1 MVFDFYTKKIKVFVA
16 EVSDDVVEL
25 HDLLIKVLGRAGM
38 EVLCPKSS
46 KSGNNDEYIE
56 LNKQLL
62 NQADCSVHILGDS
75 AKSKNSANG
84 SNSMV
89 EQQLFEAQNRTQ
101 SEWREFKIFIWH
113 PAIIMNSNPEQDDF
127 ISAIRQGILHNMIYS
142 NRNSVVSFVEDI
154 RSVMYGGKPEE
165 FDVENVDIFFVYN
178 ALDQED
184 ALEIISL
191 LSDVVLL
198 KKLEIMLS
206 VDIDYSELVAQQI
219 KKSKMVVVYYKNTS
233 SWALPFVRQV
243 WKKTGGASS
252 PTPILFIGDSNLEAN
267 QFVEFEANMVISK
280 LVAQE
285 IIPIEIKV
293 QYDSLSAS

>member
-25 HDLLIKVLGRAGM
+25 HDLLIKVLSRAGM

-46 KSGNNDEYIE
+46 KSNSNHEFIE
-56 LNKQLL
+56 INKQLL
-62 NQADCSVHILGDS
+62 NQADCSIHIIGDMT
-75 AKSKNSANG
+75 KSKANSNG
-84 SNSMV
+84 SNSII
-89 EQQLFEAQNRTQ
+89 EQQLLDAQNRTQ

-113 PAIIMNSNPEQDDF
+113 PAMIMNNDQEQDAF
-127 ISAIRQGILHNMIYS
+127 ISAIRQGIIHNMIYS

-252 PTPILFIGDSNLEAN
+252 PTPILFIGDANVESN
-267 QFVEFEANMVISK
+267 QSIEFEANMVTSK
-280 LVAQE
+280 IVAQE

-293 QYDSLSAS
+293 QFDGLKVS

>member
-16 EVSDDVVEL
+16 EVSDDVLEL
-25 HDLLIKVLGRAGM
+25 RDRLIKVLGRAGM
-38 EVLCPKSS
+38 EVLCPISS
-46 KSGNNDEYIE
+46 KSDDGREFQEINT
-56 LNKQLL
+56 QLL
-62 NQADCSVHILGDS
+62 HQADCSVHILGNMNKS
-75 AKSKNSANG
+75 PNSKNGKHSI
-84 SNSMV
+84 V
-89 EQQLFEAQNRTQ
+89 EQQLIEAQHRNQ
-101 SEWREFKIFIWH
+101 SEWRDYKIFIWH
-113 PAIIMNSNPEQDDF
+113 PVFIVNNDDQDDDDF
-127 ISAIRQGILHNMIYS
+127 ISAIRQGIMHNMIYS
-142 NRNSVVSFVEDI
+142 NRNSAVSFVEDM

-165 FDVENVDIFFVYN
+165 FDVENADIFFVYN

-198 KKLEIMLS
+198 KKLEIILS
-206 VDIDYSELVAQQI
+206 ADIDYSELVAQQI

-252 PTPILFIGDSNLEAN
+252 PTTILFIGDSNIEAN
-267 QFVEFEANMVISK
+267 QSIEFEADMVISK
-280 LVAQE
+280 IIAQE

-293 QYDSLSAS
+293 QYDSLIQ